1 VSVNIRSV
9 TRAATDTGRV
19 ANEMVK
25 AAVDLTQQAATL
37 RVGAD
42 AFIARVRAA

>member
-1 VSVNIRSV
+1 VEL
-9 TRAATDTGRV
+9 TRQG
-19 ANEMVK
+19 ES
-25 AAVDLTQQAATL
+25 L